1 MAAYIFSNKFIF
13 YAGKGL
19 GVFSIVFF
27 IQQNT
32 MKKTPKKPNE
42 FICEECNFKCCNK
55 KDYAR
60 HLSTRK
66 HLNTTNTTN
75 TQQQNAK
82 IFVCEC
88 GKVYGYR
95 ASLFN
100 HKKKCNPPKEE
111 NAPKEDERDKLINLL
126 FKEKKEMM
134 EENKEMMEEKKEMKD
149 LVLLLV
155 KNLQEVMP
163 HIGGGHNNTTGDHN
177 NLTNCN
183 NTLNFY
189 LTNTCKDAESLT
201 EFTSRFCE
209 RIETFFNGNY
219 QKIANNQSDL
229 AKEVQELFFEC
240 LEDKPQ
246 VNKFIQTTDTK
257 NGIYYVKEPNKVE
270 KELTFGDSKFVKYKD
285 GFEKTGIRIGH
296 EINKVLQP
304 CRNECVKELK
314 KGLVSKP
321 NEEDY
326 EDFDEYEKAKDEYYK
341 STVTVEENF
350 MFQTYNAMN
359 IFDDKKTK
367 DKVLTGTKR
376 PKQMY

>member
-1 MAAYIFSNKFIF
+1 M
-13 YAGKGL
+13 
-19 GVFSIVFF
+19 IVE
-27 IQQNT
+27 
-32 MKKTPKKPNE
+32 KTLKNAEK
-42 FICEECNFKCCNK
+42 FICEECNFKCSK
-55 KDYAR
+55 QSDYNR

-66 HLNTTNTTN
+66 HKMVVNGSNV
-75 TQQQNAK
+75 QKVAK
-82 IFVCEC
+82 KYECVC
-88 GKVYGYR
+88 GKVYKHDSGYYR
-95 ASLFN
+95 
-100 HKKKCNPPKEE
+100 HKKKCNFQQENTPKEYDKDKVINILIKKNDE
-111 NAPKEDERDKLINLL
+111 MKEERN
-126 FKEKKEMM
+126 
-134 EENKEMMEEKKEMKD
+134 EMKD
-149 LVLLLV
+149 LVLLMV
-155 KNLQEVMP
+155 KNLQDNQNVLVKNIQDNQVEITTKIIKEMIP
-163 HIGGGHNNTTGDHN
+163 HVGNGNINNPTTGDHN

-270 KELTFGDSKFVKYKD
+270 KALTFGDSKFVKYKD

-376 PKQMY
+376 PKQMC

>member
-1 MAAYIFSNKFIF
+1 MPKNAEKYYCENCDYKCSKLSN
-13 YAGKGL
+13 Y
-19 GVFSIVFF
+19 
-27 IQQNT
+27 
-32 MKKTPKKPNE
+32 
-42 FICEECNFKCCNK
+42 NK
-55 KDYAR
+55 

-66 HLNTTNTTN
+66 HQILTNTYTGL
-75 TQQQNAK
+75 TK
-82 IFVCEC
+82 EDSKYSCDC
-88 GKVYGYR
+88 GKIYNHR
-95 ASLFN
+95 QSLFN
-100 HKKKCNPPKEE
+100 HKKKCNFQQENTPKEE
-111 NAPKEDERDKLINLL
+111 NPPKEDDKDKVIDILIKKNDEMIEERN
-126 FKEKKEMM
+126 
-134 EENKEMMEEKKEMKD
+134 EMKD

-155 KNLQEVMP
+155 KNLQDNQDNQNVLVKNIQDNQVEITTKIIKEMIP
-163 HIGGGHNNTTGDHN
+163 HVGNGNINNPTTGDHN

-229 AKEVQELFFEC
+229 ANEVQDLFFEC

-376 PKQMY
+376 PKQMC